1 MSCKVL
7 VICPDWEILY
17 DKCKIITNKLMDKVD
32 TSLITDMTLNL
43 LKYINVNE
51 GLVILPQICIL
62 KNNTRTRIL
71 TREEIATIDTDK
83 LIEDILKF
91 CYNNTDKHT

>member
-1 MSCKVL
+1 
-7 VICPDWEILY
+7 
-17 DKCKIITNKLMDKVD
+17 MDKVD